1 MASSKY
7 NYDLGSTVYH
17 VLAVEKRA
25 GMVTGVMIRPGALTY
40 LVTWPD
46 LGETQH
52 YGIELRSEY
61 VPDYAQGDEES
72 D

>member
-7 NYDLGSTVYH
+7 NYDLGSMVYH
-17 VLAVEKRA
+17 VLVAERRP
-25 GMVTGVMIRPGALTY
+25 GMVTGVMIRPGSVTY

-52 YGIELRSEY
+52 YCIELRSEY
-61 VPDYAQGDEES
+61 VPDYAQCDEE
-72 D
+72 